1 MEHFKVSPRVG
12 INTESY
18 WVLADSPEG
27 ARRIIALNIQKA
39 SDAENP
45 TKFDCVANTGKTPPE
60 GIIDCSHFGPITVLE
75 T

>member
-1 MEHFKVSPRVG
+1 MEHFKVSPRIG

-18 WVLADSPEG
+18 WVGASSPEA
-27 ARRIIALNIQKA
+27 ARRLIALNIPKA

-45 TKFDCVANTGKTPPE
+45 AKFDCVANSHKEPAE
-60 GIIDCSHFGPITVLE
+60 GIIHCSHFGPLTIQT